1 MSRFLKLLTVL
12 SFTALLTA
20 CGGSAS
26 SDSIASSIIGLTVD
40 NFATPTKLFL
50 ANADKQVIQ
59 SVDLSSSVVT
69 TFAGASGVAGTAD
82 AAGTAAKFYGPF
94 GIGLVGTDFYIAD
107 TFNHSI
113 RKMTSAG
120 VISTFAGTSGTYGS
134 VDGTGSDA
142 RFNSPKG
149 LTGDATYLY
158 VADTYNQTIR
168 RITLSSGLVSTF
180 AGYAG
185 TVGTTDGSGSEA
197 RFNYPF
203 GVALDNSGNLYVTD
217 AISHTLRKIT
227 SAGAVTTFAGV
238 AGSSGSNDD
247 IGTAAK
253 FNFPAGI
260 VSDGSNLFV
269 VDSGNHTIRK
279 ITSAGVVTTFA
290 GTAGSAGSTDAT
302 GVAARFNNPT
312 ALTIDAAGNLYV
324 SDQNYTKI
332 RKITSAGVVTTLSAT
347 F

>member
-1 MSRFLKLLTVL
+1 MPQFFKLLTVL
-12 SFTALLTA
+12 CLTTLLSA
-20 CGGSAS
+20 CGSSSSGATASA
-26 SDSIASSIIGLTVD
+26 IIGLALD

-59 SVDLSSSVVT
+59 SVDLSSNAVATV
-69 TFAGASGVAGTAD
+69 AGASGVAGTAD
-82 AAGTAAKFYGPF
+82 ATGTSAKFYGPF
-94 GIGLVGTDFYIAD
+94 GIALVGADFYIAD

-120 VISTFAGTSGTYGS
+120 VTTTFAGTSGTYGS

-149 LTGDATYLY
+149 ITGDATYLY

-168 RITLSSGLVSTF
+168 RITLSSGLVATF

-185 TVGTTDGSGSEA
+185 AVGTTDGTGSAA

-203 GVALDNSGNLYVTD
+203 GVALDNLGNLFVTD
-217 AISHTLRKIT
+217 AVSHTVRKIT
-227 SAGAVTTFAGV
+227 PAGAVTTFAGV
-238 AGSSGSNDD
+238 PGTSGSTDD
-247 IGTAAK
+247 TGSAAK
-253 FNFPAGI
+253 FNYPAGI
-260 VSDGSNLFV
+260 ASDGSNLFV

-279 ITSAGVVTTFA
+279 ITSAGVVTTLA
-290 GTAGSAGSTDAT
+290 GTAGSIGSTDAT
-302 GVAARFNNPT
+302 GAAARFFNPT
-312 ALTIDAAGNLYV
+312 ALTIDSAGNLYV

-332 RKITSAGVVTTLSAT
+332 RKITSAGNVTTLSAT